1 MNQSSRF
8 TPYLYIL
15 PLLALLAFVF
25 GYPLVKIF
33 EFSFKQ
39 IRGIDGP
46 WIGLGNYRLILSQD
60 LFWDSVKH
68 NLMLLLA
75 VPAMVAWSLIVSIVL
90 YERVS
95 GWKLYRVL
103 LFVPYILAIPIIAV
117 VMKKMFQFSGPVNE
131 VLRWLGADFLALD
144 WIGSSDV
151 ALWTVMLLIIWRE
164 SALGIILFL
173 ARLLSLDESLI
184 EAAKLDGAS
193 WLQRARY
200 VILPQMKVVIEFY
213 VVVSVITMLS
223 SVFAYVYIMG
233 GGRGGP
239 GTSTM
244 VLELY
249 IFAALVRISLPGI
262 ASAVSVLL
270 FLVSLLLIV
279 PLFAVRRRA
288 NEEGVR

>member
-1 MNQSSRF
+1 MPQSSRF

-15 PLLALLAFVF
+15 PLLALLVFVF
-25 GYPLVKIF
+25 GYPLVRIF
-33 EFSFKQ
+33 EFSFKLV
-39 IRGIDGP
+39 RGIDGP
-46 WIGLGNYRLILSQD
+46 WIGFRNYQLILHQD
-60 LFWDSVKH
+60 LFWESVRH
-68 NLMLLLA
+68 NLFLLLA
-75 VPAMVAWSLIVSIVL
+75 VPVMVVWSLLIAIVL
-90 YERVS
+90 YERVK
-95 GWKLYRVL
+95 GWKLYRVV
-103 LFVPYILAIPIIAV
+103 LFFPYILAIPIIAV

-131 VLRWLGADFLALD
+131 VLRWLGLDFLALD

-173 ARLLSLDESLI
+173 ARLLSFDEALI

-193 WLQRARY
+193 WWQRVWF
-200 VILPQMKVVIEFY
+200 VIVPQMRLVIEFY

-223 SVFAYVYIMG
+223 AVFSYVYMMG

-244 VLELY
+244 VVELY
-249 IFAALVRISLPGI
+249 IFNALIRTSLPGI

-288 NEEGVR
+288 HEEEVA